1 MLITHLPYKYAMF
14 GAEQRTVDCG
24 SPVEMAPTQWRTNF
38 RCGGEKTSTIEENDH
53 AISLLLRRSS
63 Q

>member
-1 MLITHLPYKYAMF
+1 MF